1 VFKKG
6 LASEAPPIIE
16 GRQPKSSWPE
26 EGAIQF
32 ENVNVRY
39 REGLPL
45 VLKNISLDI
54 KPQEKIGIVGRTG
67 SGMKIKTVICFI

>member
-1 VFKKG
+1 V
-6 LASEAPPIIE
+6 IE
-16 GRQPKSSWPE
+16 HSRPERDWPKYGS
-26 EGAIQF
+26 IKLD
-32 ENVNVRY
+32 NVNVRY

-67 SGMKIKTVICFI
+67 SGNSLIMSYFNIVKMLQIQTWF

>member
-1 VFKKG
+1 V
-6 LASEAPPIIE
+6 IE
-16 GRQPKSSWPE
+16 HSRPERDWPKY
-26 EGAIQF
+26 GAIKF
-32 ENVNVRY
+32 DNVNVRY

-67 SGMKIKTVICFI
+67 SGNLKF